1 MRPRDVRQ
9 WCQDPRML
17 ESTGPDACDR
27 DNGVSVRPWRPDEA
41 AVLAAM
47 CDDPEVAVRT
57 PLPTPFSMEHAQTF
71 IEGRRGYVDLAI
83 VGVDDSPVGLVSLN
97 LATQSASYVVSAAAR
112 GRGFATRALGRVWGM
127 ATTDLGWDRV
137 TLEIEPGNRA
147 SESVAE
153 RCGFQPDGSSERVE
167 DKGRE
172 YDLSLWERHV

>member
-1 MRPRDVRQ
+1 MPESN
-9 WCQDPRML
+9 PLMP
-17 ESTGPDACDR
+17 ESTEPDASDR
-27 DNGVSVRPWRPDEA
+27 GNEVSVRPWRSDEA
-41 AVLAAM
+41 AVLSSM

-57 PLPTPFSMEHAQTF
+57 PLPTPFSVEYAQAF
-71 IEGRRGYVDLAI
+71 IEGRSGYVDLAI
-83 VGVDDSPVGLVSLN
+83 VGADDSPVGLVSLN

-112 GRGFATRALGRVWGM
+112 GQGFASRALGHLWGM

-153 RCGFQPDGSSERVE
+153 RCGFQPVGSSERVE

-172 YDLSLWERHV
+172 YDLALWERHV